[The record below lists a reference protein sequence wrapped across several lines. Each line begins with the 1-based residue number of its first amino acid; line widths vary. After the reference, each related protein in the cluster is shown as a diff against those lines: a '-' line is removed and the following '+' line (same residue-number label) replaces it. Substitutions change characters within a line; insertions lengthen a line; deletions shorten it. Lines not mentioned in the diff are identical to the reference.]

1 MILDLNILARK
12 PRIKKIEGNIAK
24 ASRKT
29 KQVTWQGSIVQTVP
43 EFSIATLGAKI
54 VVTEKTESYSHRTND
69 WENGTQ
75 IFRHTLL
82 QNTNLTCKLSQKSTE
97 GFTPT
102 ELGSESIMQK
112 TWKPAR

>member
-54 VVTEKTESYSHRTND
+54 VSLKKQNPIATGPMIEKMEHRFSDIHCFKIPISHANFLRNLLKD
-69 WENGTQ
+69 
-75 IFRHTLL
+75 LL
-82 QNTNLTCKLSQKSTE
+82 QQN
-97 GFTPT
+97 
-102 ELGSESIMQK
+102 
-112 TWKPAR
+112 